1 MNVKN
6 TNFGFVSDRVILGG
20 AVALGIAIIV
30 LAIVFGK
37 GSGSSPDTSTAP
49 IDGRSGLEVKQE
61 QALGNPNASS
71 TIIEFLDFQCS
82 ACVAYFS
89 QVEPQVRAQFIDTGK
104 AKWIVKPLSFID
116 GQNKKGESFNA
127 ARAAECAAEQGGF
140 WKMHDAIYSAESAEL
155 LAKKNNENSGN
166 LTRDAFMGF
175 AQKNGL
181 DTAAFGTCY
190 DSDKYTN
197 ITSEYM
203 KDAQAA
209 LHDQV
214 ATPSIFVNG
223 VHLKNPFDL
232 KEYSEL
238 IK

>member
-1 MNVKN
+1 MIKKN
-6 TNFGFVSDRVILGG
+6 TNAGFVSDKVILGG
-20 AVALGIAIIV
+20 AVVLGIAIIV

-37 GSGSSPDTSTAP
+37 GSGAPSDTTTAP
-49 IDGRSGLEVKQE
+49 TDGRTGLEVKQE

-71 TIIEFLDFQCS
+71 TIVEFLDFQCS
-82 ACVAYFS
+82 ACVAFFS
-89 QVEPQVRAQFIDTGK
+89 QVEPQIRAQFVDTGK
-104 AKWIVKPLSFID
+104 AKWIAKTLSFID

-127 ARAAECAAEQGGF
+127 ARAAQCAAEQNGF

-166 LTRDAFMGF
+166 LTRDAFIGF
-175 AQKNGL
+175 AQKSGL
-181 DTAAFGTCY
+181 DVGAFTTCY
-190 DSDKYTN
+190 DSDKYMST
-197 ITSEYM
+197 TSDYM

-209 LHDQV
+209 LNDQV

-232 KEYSEL
+232 KEYEAL